1 MESSNGRI
9 SKHILEAFQQ
19 SEAAYQSNPQS
30 VLAAFSNE
38 LHDLGF
44 EFETLYHAIIL
55 SKTHGALIAPLAL
68 KYYQQATLENEK
80 RYLLSWIPKQ
90 AASSAIPILLQDFYS
105 DKSNVD
111 RWAIADTLYG
121 FASKEYWQ
129 DYLYIIAKPEYGI
142 DRQML
147 ILLVGKLKIEEAIP
161 TLITLLDDEC
171 VTLHALCA
179 LSKYK
184 KIEFRAYFEKFA
196 NSPNT
201 TWRKQAMKALQ
212 QLSKK

>member
-1 MESSNGRI
+1 
-9 SKHILEAFQQ
+9 
-19 SEAAYQSNPQS
+19 
-30 VLAAFSNE
+30 
-38 LHDLGF
+38 
-44 EFETLYHAIIL
+44 LYHAIIL
-55 SKTHGALIAPLAL
+55 KKTHGTLIAPLAL

-90 AASSAIPILLQDFYS
+90 AASNAIPILLQDFYS
-105 DKSNVD
+105 DKGNVD

-121 FASKEYWQ
+121 FASKKYWQ
-129 DYLYIIAKPEYGI
+129 EYLDIISQSEYGI

-161 TLITLLDDEC
+161 ALITLLDDEC

-179 LSKYK
+179 LSRYK
-184 KIEFRAYFEKFA
+184 KPELRGCFERFV

-212 QLSKK
+212 QLSKR

>member
-1 MESSNGRI
+1 MEISNDRI
-9 SKHILEAFQQ
+9 SKHILETFQQ
-19 SEAAYQSNPQS
+19 SEAAYQSNPRS
-30 VLAAFSNE
+30 VLADFSNE
-38 LHDLGF
+38 LRDMGF
-44 EFETLYHAIIL
+44 EFETLYHAITL
-55 SKTHGALIAPLAL
+55 TKTHGALIAPLAL

-105 DKSNVD
+105 DKGNVD

-121 FASKEYWQ
+121 FASPKYWQ
-129 DYLYIIAKPEYGI
+129 EYLDIISKSEYGI

-147 ILLVGKLKIEEAIP
+147 ILLAGKLKIEEAIP
-161 TLITLLDDEC
+161 VLITLLDDEC

-179 LSKYK
+179 LSRYK
-184 KIEFRAYFEKFA
+184 NPEFRGYFERFV

-201 TWRKQAMKALQ
+201 AWRKQAMKALQ
-212 QLSKK
+212 QLTKR